1 MEVSDLTLCK
11 KTDWCSITS
20 KDKEILSFETDDET
34 GTITF
39 IFDKDKVKMSE
50 LMSPVMELTDVKDV
64 KIQETELADI
74 VKEIYSHGLSGLN
87 RKGE

>member
-1 MEVSDLTLCK
+1 M
-11 KTDWCSITS
+11 
-20 KDKEILSFETDDET
+20 
-34 GTITF
+34 
-39 IFDKDKVKMSE
+39 KMSE